1 MKKWITI
8 LTVAAVMTA
17 WLPASRAGD
26 REWATAGKVLAGVI
40 AGAAIVQALQPPP
53 PCAPAPPVVCAPAPP
68 AVVVA
73 PPAPPPVVY
82 VPAPVVVAPA
92 PVVCG
97 PPPFVG
103 CRPAVHLR
111 PAPVVAV
118 RFAFTPGHPH
128 RHWHGR

>member
-1 MKKWITI
+1 MKKWIAT
-8 LTVAAVMTA
+8 LTVAALTVACAPTM
-17 WLPASRAGD
+17 RAGD

-53 PCAPAPPVVCAPAPP
+53 QCAPAPAVVYAPPP

-73 PPAPPPVVY
+73 PPPPPPVVC

-92 PVVCG
+92 PVVCA
-97 PPPFVG
+97 PPPLVVCG
-103 CRPAVHLR
+103 PAVHLR

-128 RHWHGR
+128 RHGHGR